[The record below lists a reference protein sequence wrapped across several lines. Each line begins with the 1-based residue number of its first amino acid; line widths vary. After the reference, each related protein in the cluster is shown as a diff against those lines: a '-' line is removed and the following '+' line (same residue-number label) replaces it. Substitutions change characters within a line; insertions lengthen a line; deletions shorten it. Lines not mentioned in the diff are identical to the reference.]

1 MRPPILKAGTT
12 WFNAWHIIR
21 VRQVSPTPEI
31 GGEPVVVVTT
41 LLGDE
46 DRVCGSA
53 AEGLMHRLDA
63 LASQSAAEDTDRPP
77 ANRPGALVGHP
88 VGPDPAE
95 DQTEGPADAATV
107 APPPDPQDSPAD
119 RPSIGQ
125 PQAKL
130 HGLHHD
136 QPHDLTVPPDVLR
149 PEPKDASLPVR

>member
-21 VRQVSPTPEI
+21 VRQVFPAPEI
-31 GGEPVVVVTT
+31 GGDPVVVVTT

-46 DRVCGSA
+46 DRVCGPA
-53 AEGLMHRLDA
+53 AENLIRRLDA
-63 LASQSAAEDTDRPP
+63 LASQSAVEDTDRPP

-107 APPPDPQDSPAD
+107 APLPDLSDCPAD
-119 RPSIGQ
+119 RPSISQPHGQ
-125 PQAKL
+125 PQ
-130 HGLHHD
+130 G
-136 QPHDLTVPPDVLR
+136 QPQDSTVPPDILR
-149 PEPKDASLPVR
+149 PEPKDTSLPVR